1 MVHCFP
7 TTSSN
12 NFRFR
17 RKGAGRQNQL
27 LRAAPFDMLNNLPF
41 DDLSRQL
48 TDALDIGADFL
59 QDSDTLST
67 GQANI
72 PEAETSLVLESV
84 GQDLLIFLISSVVVT
99 LISKASGI
107 SPILGYLVA
116 GAMLGPHGLDVFSN
130 ERADVELGDFG
141 ILFLLF
147 SEGLEVSSQRLTKLS
162 NYLPL
167 GFAQISLTTG
177 VITAALLL
185 GAPQFFDRFLP
196 LDEGFIDISN
206 PTEAV
211 VLALAGALSTSAFIF
226 PVLKERGWEAENS
239 GQAATSILLLQDLF
253 VAPLLVILPFVV
265 GQGPTDYAAIA
276 FLTAKAALGFGFVM
290 YVGSKVLQSVFGLV
304 AKTQSSETFVALSLL
319 VSVGMGAIAKSLGLT
334 DTAGAFAA
342 GILLANTNFRA
353 QIQADILPFKG
364 ILLGIFFM
372 DAGSLFDT
380 ELVLSELPTVLTG
393 ACSLI
398 LLKAITVGKSMY
410 FF

>member
-1 MVHCFP
+1 MQKMSSWMRIALRLLLCLCCCSCMVHCFP

-27 LRAAPFDMLNNLPF
+27 LRAAPFDILNNLPF

-253 VAPLLVILPFVV
+253 VAPLLVVMPFVV

-342 GILLANTNFRA
+342 GILLANT
-353 QIQADILPFKG
+353 
-364 ILLGIFFM
+364 
-372 DAGSLFDT
+372 
-380 ELVLSELPTVLTG
+380 
-393 ACSLI
+393 
-398 LLKAITVGKSMY
+398 
-410 FF
+410 

>member
-7 TTSSN
+7 TSSS

-17 RKGAGRQNQL
+17 RKGVGHQYQ
-27 LRAAPFDMLNNLPF
+27 LRAAPFDILNNLPF

-116 GAMLGPHGLDVFSN
+116 GALLGPHGLDVFSN

-147 SEGLEVSSQRLTKLS
+147 SEGLEVSSQRLTKLT

-206 PTEAV
+206 PTVLDGKRVRVTIAV
-211 VLALAGALSTSAFIF
+211 C
-226 PVLKERGWEAENS
+226 W
-239 GQAATSILLLQDLF
+239 
-253 VAPLLVILPFVV
+253 
-265 GQGPTDYAAIA
+265 
-276 FLTAKAALGFGFVM
+276 
-290 YVGSKVLQSVFGLV
+290 GL
-304 AKTQSSETFVALSLL
+304 
-319 VSVGMGAIAKSLGLT
+319 LGL
-334 DTAGAFAA
+334 
-342 GILLANTNFRA
+342 LR
-353 QIQADILPFKG
+353 
-364 ILLGIFFM
+364 
-372 DAGSLFDT
+372 
-380 ELVLSELPTVLTG
+380 ERHRR
-393 ACSLI
+393 
-398 LLKAITVGKSMY
+398 
-410 FF
+410 

>member
-1 MVHCFP
+1 MVHCFS
-7 TTSSN
+7 TTSSS

-17 RKGAGRQNQL
+17 RKGAGHQNQL
-27 LRAAPFDMLNNLPF
+27 LRAAPFDILNNLPF

-48 TDALDIGADFL
+48 TDALDIGADFF

-116 GAMLGPHGLDVFSN
+116 GALLGPHGLDVFSN

-147 SEGLEVSSQRLTKLS
+147 SEGLEVSSQRLTKLT

-196 LDEGFIDISN
+196 LDDGFIDISN

-276 FLTAKAALGFGFVM
+276 FLTAKAALCDVRR
-290 YVGSKVLQSVFGLV
+290 V
-304 AKTQSSETFVALSLL
+304 
-319 VSVGMGAIAKSLGLT
+319 
-334 DTAGAFAA
+334 
-342 GILLANTNFRA
+342 
-353 QIQADILPFKG
+353 
-364 ILLGIFFM
+364 
-372 DAGSLFDT
+372 
-380 ELVLSELPTVLTG
+380 
-393 ACSLI
+393 
-398 LLKAITVGKSMY
+398 
-410 FF
+410 